1 MDDLFYLIK
10 IIFRNSFFSK
20 FRKIKDDSI
29 FQEMTIKEAEERLQI
44 TCNDLDDSQ
53 NSSNFIKR
61 WKEFKSNIQDGDKI
75 YYFQSPSWTWENL
88 CGRAGYSIYRNGEE
102 IDSITT
108 IMN

>member
-10 IIFRNSFFSK
+10 MIFRNSFFSK

-61 WKEFKSNIQDGDKI
+61 WKEFKSNIKDGDKV
-75 YYFQSPSWTWENL
+75 YYFKSPSWTWESL
-88 CGRAGYSIYRNGEE
+88 CGGAGYSIYRNGEE
-102 IDSITT
+102 VNSITT
-108 IMN
+108 IIN